1 MALVE
6 EVVYKEIL
14 NINKLNLL
22 INSNK
27 FMNKKITKYCLFV
40 LILILVGSV
49 SFIQFVGAENMV
61 VVATKTVSPTMS
73 LISSN
78 VNNISSK
85 GVENSGADDNIKLTA
100 SFLGDLFGA
109 IADIIKT
116 VVETVIEVVET
127 VVETVVEVVQSV
139 FKPSKPSS
147 QSSFPTPAASPSGG
161 RCVFVDSCG
170 VNSCTTDD
178 DCVTGNGG
186 NGGGGGSSLPWN
198 PPTWNPPTGSAPP
211 FVQTELCMINYFE
224 LPERAWV
231 GYPIIGKWS
240 AGAWCDNC
248 DVSCTPYPECTW
260 EQDSIGI
267 GFDEHEF
274 TLLQPGIYNYT
285 LSCYG
290 QGGTDKKTESAT
302 VEALNLPWWQEINPV
317 LPED

>member
-1 MALVE
+1 
-6 EVVYKEIL
+6 
-14 NINKLNLL
+14 
-22 INSNK
+22 
-27 FMNKKITKYCLFV
+27 MNKKITKYCLSV
-40 LILILVGSV
+40 LILILVGSI
-49 SFIQFVGAENMV
+49 SFIQFASAGNMAV
-61 VVATKTVSPTMS
+61 FATEKVSPAIS
-73 LISSN
+73 LISFN
-78 VNNISSK
+78 TNDLLSK
-85 GVENSGADDNIKLTA
+85 RAENSGVDDNIKLTA
-100 SFLGDLFGA
+100 SFLGDLFQA
-109 IADIIKT
+109 VADVVT
-116 VVETVIEVVET
+116 AVVEAVVDVVTAVVEA
-127 VVETVVEVVQSV
+127 VVEVVQSV

-147 QSSFPTPAASPSGG
+147 QSSSPITTAPPSGG
-161 RCVFVDSCG
+161 RCVSVDSCG

-178 DCVTGNGG
+178 DCANGNGG
-186 NGGGGGSSLPWN
+186 SGGGGPSSP
-198 PPTWNPPTGSAPP
+198 WNPPTGSAPP
-211 FVQTELCMINYFE
+211 LVQTELCMINYFE

-260 EQDSIGI
+260 KQNSIGI

-274 TLLQPGIYNYT
+274 ILLQSGIYNYT